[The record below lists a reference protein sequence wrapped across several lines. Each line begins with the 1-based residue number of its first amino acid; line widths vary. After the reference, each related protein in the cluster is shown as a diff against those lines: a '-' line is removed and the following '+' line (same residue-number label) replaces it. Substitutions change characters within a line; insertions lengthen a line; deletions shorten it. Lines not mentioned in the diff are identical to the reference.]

1 MRRELRR
8 PRRVLLAAGPRGGKR
23 EEQAQ
28 EGWRGRAERL
38 SYRPLAVFA
47 CWAKEHSNN
56 IGKVFFSMSF
66 SMKIDQVFISI
77 QFEPT
82 GELFKE

>member
-1 MRRELRR
+1 MHRELRR

-28 EGWRGRAERL
+28 EGWRGRAEQL

-47 CWAKEHSNN
+47 CWAKEHSNS
-56 IGKVFFSMSF
+56 IEMFFSETF
-66 SMKIDQVFISI
+66 SLNIDQVFISI

-82 GELFKE
+82 GELFRE